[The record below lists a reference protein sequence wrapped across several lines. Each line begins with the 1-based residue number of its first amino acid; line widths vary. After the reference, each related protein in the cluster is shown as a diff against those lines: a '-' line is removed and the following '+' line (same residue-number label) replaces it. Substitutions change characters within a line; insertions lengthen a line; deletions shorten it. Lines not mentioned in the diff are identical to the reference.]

1 MQTYTVLKV
10 HPEDSVAVAIR
21 PLSQG
26 EVVEVAGQ
34 IGRASCRERV

>member
-26 EVVEVAGQ
+26 RWWRLQAF
-34 IGRASCRERV
+34 R